1 MILSYNIIQKEIDS
15 SNDSIKEERIN
26 EIENIMN
33 INKKSILNLNNKIL
47 DNKKEKK
54 TENNTI
60 INDWNKEKINLSNSF
75 EISKIDLKSQSI
87 GSLKESFSKAE
98 DYIQKDI
105 SFDIDNEYVKY
116 IYLILIRKKTKIKIK
131 KKEMIFLIYP
141 MKILF

>member
-1 MILSYNIIQKEIDS
+1 MSD
-15 SNDSIKEERIN
+15 
-26 EIENIMN
+26 
-33 INKKSILNLNNKIL
+33 
-47 DNKKEKK
+47 
-54 TENNTI
+54 
-60 INDWNKEKINLSNSF
+60 SF

-105 SFDIDNEYVKY
+105 SFVIDNEYVKY
-116 IYLILIRKKTKIKIK
+116 IYLFLIRKKTKIKKK

>member
-33 INKKSILNLNNKIL
+33 TNKKSILNLNNKIL

-54 TENNTI
+54 TENNKI

-105 SFDIDNEYVKY
+105 SFDIDNEYVN
-116 IYLILIRKKTKIKIK
+116 
-131 KKEMIFLIYP
+131 IFI
-141 MKILF
+141 

>member
-1 MILSYNIIQKEIDS
+1 M
-15 SNDSIKEERIN
+15 
-26 EIENIMN
+26 
-33 INKKSILNLNNKIL
+33 
-47 DNKKEKK
+47 
-54 TENNTI
+54 
-60 INDWNKEKINLSNSF
+60 SNSF